1 MASCYRTQLTNICS
15 HTHTHTR
22 RYDFGNFEVIPT
34 EPFSVATASS
44 LVATTTTLSG
54 DANSLLIGTYNVM
67 NLDPN
72 DNDGDT
78 DVADGRFQANARIIA
93 VNMNGPDVVA
103 LQEIQDNSGST
114 DDGIVSASDTLS
126 ALVAAI
132 TSIDSTLKYEFI
144 DNTFIGDNT
153 NGGEPGAN
161 IRTAY
166 LYNPARVSL
175 DTSSINTVVDP
186 TDQQTDS
193 TNSFFGSRLPLAATF
208 TFLPTGYVFEMV
220 NNHWSSKGGSAA
232 VVGTAQ
238 PYEDLQED
246 PTVNGNLKERRAQ
259 SAEIKTYIIGKGNV
273 IVVGDFNEFEFVS
286 PVASLGDEMMSIL
299 TQSIPVNERY
309 SYIFQGNS
317 QSLDHILVSAG
328 IDAVAEYVHVNS
340 EFAHSPARASDHD
353 PMVALIQVVTN
364 GPPPPQ
370 VPLTEL
376 PAGAAASLST
386 KSPASTQPPPAA
398 AAAAAPPTTKQ
409 SRHDVRRGGVTTFAI
424 AAVTV
429 LTAAIIIV
437 VGILSS
443 RKQRLGQHYGVG
455 ATVDPGAFL
464 ASSGLT

>member
-1 MASCYRTQLTNICS
+1 
-15 HTHTHTR
+15 
-22 RYDFGNFEVIPT
+22 VIPT
-34 EPFSVATASS
+34 ASFSVVTASS
-44 LVATTTTLSG
+44 LKPITTTLSG
-54 DANSLLIGTYNVM
+54 DANSLLIGTYNVL
-67 NLDPN
+67 NLDVN
-72 DNDGDT
+72 DKDGDT

-132 TSIDSTLKYEFI
+132 ASIDSTLQYQYI

-166 LYNPARVSL
+166 LYNPARVSA
-175 DTSSINTVVDP
+175 DTTSLNTVVDP

-193 TNSFFGSRLPLAATF
+193 ANPFFGSRLPLAATF

-220 NNHWSSKGGSAA
+220 NNHWSSKGGSAP

-246 PTVNGNLKERRAQ
+246 PTVNGSLEGRQAQ
-259 SAEIKTYIIGKGNV
+259 SAAIKTYITGRDNV

-286 PVASLGDEMMSIL
+286 PVASLGDEMTIL
-299 TQSIPVNERY
+299 TQSIPENERY
-309 SYIFQGNS
+309 SYMFQGNS

-328 IDAVAEYVHVNS
+328 IEAVAEYVHVNS
-340 EFAHSPARASDHD
+340 EFADGPAKASDHD

-364 GPPPPQ
+364 GPPQ
-370 VPLTEL
+370 VT
-376 PAGAAASLST
+376 ST
-386 KSPASTQPPPAA
+386 KSPAGTASSATKSPATQSP
-398 AAAAAPPTTKQ
+398 AAAAPPPTTKSQ
-409 SRHDVRRGGVTTFAI
+409 GAGGAGLPTTASSPSADGPVVLLSKGHRCHDVHLGGTTFAI
-424 AAVTV
+424 AA
-429 LTAAIIIV
+429 AASAIV
-437 VGILSS
+437 VGMFVL
-443 RKQRLGQHYGVG
+443 
-455 ATVDPGAFL
+455 
-464 ASSGLT
+464 